1 LVPACRFVSLLP
13 LLLAA
18 LAWSSCRDSSAS
30 GTESTPHPAAAATSE
45 KLVTLPGVDISA
57 MTARERSEWSALV
70 TDLSSPCSN
79 VPVSLATCI
88 EEKRPCG
95 SCAKAAK
102 WIAHAVREGASD
114 DQVRRAYKDRFDP
127 SSAKTLPL
135 EGSPSKG
142 PSDAAVTIVEFAD
155 FECPHCRM
163 AVPVIDSV
171 LATHPDKIRLAFK
184 FVSLPMHVHA
194 ESAARAAYS
203 AGRQGEFWEMER
215 LLFERQEHLE
225 DADLERY
232 AQILRLDIAKW
243 KVDMTSASTSARLA
257 QDHELEQGLKLRG
270 TPTIYVNGRELDIES
285 DESLEERVAA
295 ELGVPPSAG
304 AGVAPPP
311 SAAARQP

>member
-1 LVPACRFVSLLP
+1 
-13 LLLAA
+13 
-18 LAWSSCRDSSAS
+18 
-30 GTESTPHPAAAATSE
+30 
-45 KLVTLPGVDISA
+45 

-70 TDLSSPCSN
+70 SDLSSPCSS
-79 VPVSLATCI
+79 VPVSLVTCI
-88 EEKRPCG
+88 QEKRPCG

-142 PSDAAVTIVEFAD
+142 PSDAPVTIVEFAD

-171 LATHPDKIRLAFK
+171 LAAHPDKIRLAFK

-243 KVDMTSASTSARLA
+243 KVDMTSPSTSARLA

-304 AGVAPPP
+304 AGVAPLP
-311 SAAARQP
+311 SPVAR